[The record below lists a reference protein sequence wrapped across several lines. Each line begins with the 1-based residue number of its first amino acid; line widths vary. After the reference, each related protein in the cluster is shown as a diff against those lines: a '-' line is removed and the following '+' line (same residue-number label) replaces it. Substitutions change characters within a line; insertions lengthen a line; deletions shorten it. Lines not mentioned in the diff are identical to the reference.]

1 MRSAKSTLTNH
12 INKLGDNMKTE
23 EIKDI
28 LESKLELFGYGD
40 LIHEDTFCKL
50 FSIEKVGNADF
61 IELTKGCSKDEVKD
75 LLNSETL
82 TELAIS
88 EVVKT
93 ELRKLGRHMVKS
105 GKVYR
110 VCLPSENE
118 QIALKYKRKAARANN
133 KAKQLISNTPKDA
146 CMQFASCSPFAA

>member
-1 MRSAKSTLTNH
+1 
-12 INKLGDNMKTE
+12 MKTE

-75 LLNSETL
+75 LLNTL
-82 TELAIS
+82 FSLACK
-88 EVVKT
+88 EF
-93 ELRKLGRHMVKS
+93 
-105 GKVYR
+105 
-110 VCLPSENE
+110 
-118 QIALKYKRKAARANN
+118 
-133 KAKQLISNTPKDA
+133 LIPCTLYA
-146 CMQFASCSPFAA
+146 

>member
-1 MRSAKSTLTNH
+1 
-12 INKLGDNMKTE
+12 MKTE
-23 EIKDI
+23 EIKEI
-28 LESKLELFGYGD
+28 LSSRLEVFGYGE
-40 LIHEDTFCKL
+40 IVHEDVFCKM
-50 FSIEKVGNADF
+50 FSVDRVCNADF
-61 IELTKGCSKDEVKD
+61 MELAKGCSKDEIKE

-82 TELAIS
+82 SELAVS
-88 EVVKT
+88 EIVKT

-133 KAKQLISNTPKDA
+133 KAKQLISNTPKEA
-146 CMQFASCSPFAA
+146 GIQFTSCSPFAA